1 MAFNGANLVLTGS
14 TQQDGGPYYWVYTTS
29 DVLADIV
36 SYYFAVPP
44 SAFGRARFGDII
56 RVVASDGQALFRVTS
71 GTTGFTT
78 ELVETL

>member
-14 TQQDGGPYYWVYTTS
+14 TQQDGGPYYWVYTTT

-44 SAFGRARFGDII
+44 SAFGRMRFGDIV
-56 RVVASDGQALFRVTS
+56 RVVAADGQALFRMTN
-71 GTTGFTT
+71 GTPQNTV
-78 ELVETL
+78 ELVDLL